1 MERYDELFLISVPL
15 PQNVSQEEILERRK
29 LIMASQ
35 SDVRSALLN
44 KISKK
49 LETSNSI
56 EELDMLV
63 RMFVSLCGVR

>member
-1 MERYDELFLISVPL
+1 
-15 PQNVSQEEILERRK
+15 
-29 LIMASQ
+29 MASQ